1 VNLKFFI
8 VQFASWRSVIREVVW
23 AAATGMVGL
32 IVGALTLGI
41 TITNL
46 SMRWQTNSA
55 DDHTQ
60 HYLVATAITDSPFL
74 GPNSRMGFPTT
85 ENLFFAPNYDPASAV
100 FLWFESL
107 FTSNG
112 ILILNL
118 YQLIGFFSVGFAS
131 YFFFRAL
138 RVRRWVGI
146 FFALVLTFA
155 PYNFQRVSFGHAFVA
170 NYWAVPLVGILVLIV
185 AGPRTN
191 PFETWIAAAPTRA
204 LGLWRRIL
212 PIVVLTLLV
221 SLSLSYYYVFAAIIL
236 GGLLLFRVIRLLID
250 REKISALVWPFLTVV
265 ALVLFVAV
273 QLGVLSLNF
282 DDRYSKY
289 FGVRSPSESEVHAG
303 KITTLLLPWAGTGF
317 HFLAAITDKYL
328 SKTTVSVFAEPP
340 GTPMIAAFAMVLMV
354 AFLLVRAMRSSTLMP
369 STDLGRFLRDE
380 RAITLSIAFL
390 WALLFYIVSGLG
402 AIFAFL
408 VSPEIRAWVRMS
420 IVLTMLSL
428 GFLAVLVDIAL
439 KSLKVAV
446 PVVAFLAVIA
456 VVDQL
461 AGVHGFIN
469 LQPTNDANL
478 RSFVAKAENLL
489 DPDCG
494 VVQVPLK
501 SYPASGPIDNMS
513 DYNQALPYILAT
525 KNTLRWSY
533 GAVTGTKSGDFWAK
547 VHTTAEFESA
557 VRKSGACAIEVDLAA
572 YATDKDRND
581 WKTLVNTV
589 SDADNPA
596 IVSGDSQHR
605 YQLFA
610 VENR

>member
-1 VNLKFFI
+1 MTLKFSI
-8 VQFASWRSVIREVVW
+8 AQSASWRSVFREIIW
-23 AAATGMVGL
+23 AAATGTVGL

-41 TITNL
+41 TVANL
-46 SMRWQTNSA
+46 SMRWRTNVA

-60 HYLVATAITDSPFL
+60 HYLVAKAITDSPFL

-85 ENLFFAPNYDPASAV
+85 QNLFFAPNYDPASAV

-112 ILILNL
+112 ILILNV

-138 RVRRWVGI
+138 RVRRWIGI
-146 FFALVLTFA
+146 FFALVLTLA
-155 PYNFQRVSFGHAFVA
+155 PYHFQRVSFGHAFVA
-170 NYWAVPLVGILVLIV
+170 NYWAVPLIGILVLMV

-191 PFETWIAAAPTRA
+191 PFERWIGSAPTHA
-204 LGLWRRIL
+204 LGRWRRLL
-212 PIVVLTLLV
+212 PIVILTLLV
-221 SLSLSYYYVFAAIIL
+221 SLSLSYYFVFAAIIL
-236 GGLLLFRVIRLLID
+236 GGLVLFRGIRLLVD
-250 REKISALVWPFLTVV
+250 REKLSVLIWPFLTVV
-265 ALVLFVAV
+265 ALGVFVVV

-289 FGVRSPSESEVHAG
+289 FGTRSPSESEVHAG

-317 HFLAAITDKYL
+317 HFLAAITNKYL

-340 GTPMIAAFAMVLMV
+340 GTPMIAALAMILIV
-354 AFLLVRAMRSSTLMP
+354 AFLLVRAMRTSIVMP
-369 STDLGRFLRDE
+369 RTSLGRFMRDE
-380 RAITLSIAFL
+380 RTIALSIAFL
-390 WALLFYIVSGLG
+390 WALLFYVVSGLG

-420 IVLTMLSL
+420 IVLSMLAL
-428 GFLAVLVDIAL
+428 GFLAVLVDVAF
-439 KSLKVAV
+439 KSLKIAV
-446 PVVAFLAVIA
+446 PVVAVLAVIA

-469 LQPTNDANL
+469 LQPTNDASL
-478 RSFVAKAENLL
+478 RSFVAKAETLL
-489 DPDCG
+489 DPNCG

-501 SYPASGPIDNMS
+501 SYPASGPINKMS

-533 GAVTGTKSGDFWAK
+533 GAVTGTKSGDFWGK
-547 VHTTAEFESA
+547 VRTTGEFESA
-557 VRKSGACAIEVDLAA
+557 VRKSGACAVEVDLAA
-572 YATDKDRND
+572 YDTEKNKND

-589 SDADNPA
+589 SNADTPA
-596 IVSGDSQHR
+596 IVSSDSHHR
-605 YQLFA
+605 YLFFM
-610 VENR
+610 VGNR